1 MFTGIIEEIGTIKE
15 LNEIA
20 GSIKIEAK
28 TILKDVKKGDS
39 ISVNGTCLTVADF
52 SRNYFNAD
60 LSPVTMQHTNFLE
73 LTIGDRVNL
82 ERALGVKDR
91 LGGHFVLGHVD
102 CTGQVVSVKEES
114 KFVNIQFKYP
124 EDYCKY
130 ITDRASVAVNG
141 ISLTVAFYEENYFT
155 VSLIPHTLQLC
166 NLGIIKPEDTVNLE
180 FDILSKY
187 IERLIN
193 TGAIINS
200 NIKQKGNNI
209 TKDFLRD
216 SGF

>member
-20 GSIKIEAK
+20 GSILIETK
-28 TILKDVKKGDS
+28 LVLKDVKKGDS

-52 SRNYFNAD
+52 GRNSFNAD
-60 LSPVTMQHTNFLE
+60 LSPVTIQRTNFLE

-82 ERALGVKDR
+82 ERALRIKDR
-91 LGGHFVLGHVD
+91 LGGHFVLGHID
-102 CTGQVVSVKEES
+102 CKGQVVTVKEES
-114 KFVNIQFKYP
+114 KYVTIQFKYP
-124 EDYCKY
+124 EEYCKY
-130 ITDRASVAVNG
+130 VADKASITVNG
-141 ISLTVAFYEENYFT
+141 VSLTVAFYEENYFS
-155 VSLIPHTLQLC
+155 VVIVPHTLEKC

-187 IERLIN
+187 VERLFN
-193 TGAIINS
+193 TGAIHQDDKGKHTS
-200 NIKQKGNNI
+200 NISM
-209 TKDFLRD
+209 DFLKD